1 MKATTLLLTT
11 LLILASGS
19 ANAEFRTWTRND
31 GKTAELE
38 LVTVTGAAGD
48 KTGEFRMRSG
58 RTVSLKASTL
68 STDDAKLLEDWTP
81 EDTPAAADSA
91 EASAATGEAKPSAFD
106 KYLDGDLVRL
116 TGKSLKACKDATK
129 PAKYYIFY
137 YTASWCGPCQKYTPS
152 LVEFY
157 KKNKNDNFEL
167 VLITSDS
174 DEDSME
180 GYAKEKE
187 MPWPQLKLSKVEK
200 FKKNFAHGVS
210 GIPSVVTCDLEGN
223 IVSKSNSIPELEKL
237 VK

>member
-11 LLILASGS
+11 CLILAAGNAS
-19 ANAEFRTWTRND
+19 AEYRTWTRND

-38 LVTVTGAAGD
+38 LISVSGADDD

-58 RTVSLKASTL
+58 RTLSLKASTL
-68 STDDAKLLEDWTP
+68 SPDDAKLLAEWKPD
-81 EDTPAAADSA
+81 DTAAGSTGT
-91 EASAATGEAKPSAFD
+91 SAATGESKPSVFD

-116 TGKSLKACKDATK
+116 TGKSLKTCKDASK
-129 PAKYYIFY
+129 PAKYYVFY

-180 GYAKEKE
+180 EYAKEKE
-187 MPWPQLKLSKVEK
+187 MPWPQLKLSKVDK